1 MKRARFGWLILL
13 LAALALPLARAAE
26 PFQAGRHY
34 LELPRPQPVETGE
47 KIELREFFW
56 YGCPHC
62 YSLEPALN
70 AYVKKLPSHVRFV
83 RTPGVAPHWL
93 IHAQAF
99 YTFEVLGVTEKLHA
113 PFFEAW
119 HAKNRPLN
127 NEASIAEFAAE
138 RGVDKAKFKEAFNS
152 FAVRTRL
159 ERARQLNAGFMVD
172 GVPALAVDGRY
183 LTSPAA
189 AGGEEAVFK
198 VADFLIRKAVTERK
212 KSPAR

>member
-1 MKRARFGWLILL
+1 MKRMRIGWLVLL
-13 LAALALPLARAAE
+13 LAALALQMARAAE

-34 LELPRPQPVETGE
+34 IELPIPQPVETGD

-70 AYVKKLPSHVRFV
+70 VYVKKLPANVRFV

-93 IHAQAF
+93 IHGQAF
-99 YTFEVLGVTEKLHA
+99 YTFEMLGVTEKLHA

-119 HAKNRPLN
+119 HTKNRPFN

-138 RGVDKAKFKEAFNS
+138 RGVDKTKFKDAFNS

-159 ERARQLNAGFMVD
+159 ERARQLNVGYMVD
-172 GVPALAVDGRY
+172 SVPALAVDGRY

-189 AGGEEAVFK
+189 AGGEEAMFK